1 MMKRLASIRFYA
13 LAVCFVSVICIA
25 ITTGFA
31 LYNLMTLAA
40 PQLTID
46 PYRIQ
51 YLSSNTAFTQSPGA
65 YLSRGPAP
73 GLITGEGFAQGQS
86 LENRF
91 ANMSEAEI
99 SAVRLERLQSELA
112 FHQQRA
118 GISLLR
124 QAIIIL
130 VSSILFLIHWR
141 LAKANND
148 DNQPDINDL

>member
-1 MMKRLASIRFYA
+1 MKRLASIRFYA

-31 LYNLMTLAA
+31 LYNLVILAA

-46 PYRIQ
+46 PYRVQ
-51 YLSSNTAFTQSPGA
+51 QLSSNTAFTQSPGA
-65 YLSRGPAP
+65 YLSRVPVP
-73 GLITGEGFAQGQS
+73 GMIPGEGLVQGQS
-86 LENRF
+86 LESPF

-99 SAVRLERLQSELA
+99 TALRLERLQSEYD

-148 DNQPDINDL
+148 DNQPDNSDI